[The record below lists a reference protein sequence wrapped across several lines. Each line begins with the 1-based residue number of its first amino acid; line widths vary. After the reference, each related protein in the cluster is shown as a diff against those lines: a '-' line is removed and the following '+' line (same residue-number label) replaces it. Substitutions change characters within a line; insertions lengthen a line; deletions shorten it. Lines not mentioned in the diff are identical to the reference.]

1 MSDLSLSQGLAN
13 FVHGLRFV
21 DLPEPVCEKL
31 RLCLL
36 HQLGMALAGHDLP
49 SAGIA
54 AELILAEGG
63 AAQATVLHGGW
74 RSSASNAAFAN
85 AVLFHGRV
93 QDDTHHT
100 AHLGTV
106 LIAAGLAL
114 AEARRS
120 SGEELM
126 TALAAGYEVAGALSR
141 EFTARTTPRG
151 FRATALYGVLGAAAS
166 SARLLGL
173 DRERTAHALGI
184 AATLAGGT
192 IEPFAAGSEEFVLH
206 NGQAARNGILAASL
220 AARGLGAATSALDG
234 PAGFLQAFAGDVDGT
249 EAVLA
254 GLGREFELLN
264 VNFKAFPVCAGNQT
278 PLLNAR
284 RLAARIDEATR
295 IVAVDVDMHPYE
307 ARHPGIAH
315 YGPFRNRVQTL
326 MSTPFCVALGLLGR
340 PVAMTA
346 LQTYS
351 DPALLRLVACTRVH
365 AAEDL
370 AMLQSRIRVRL
381 ADGRELVEQFF
392 PAADQFRFSWDAEI
406 ALLHGMRAEMPLDAA
421 ALDALIDEVARLDSL
436 TNLTGLVRRASICR
450 LRQCCA
456 EQ

>member
-1 MSDLSLSQGLAN
+1 MSDPSFSQGLSG
-13 FVHGLRFV
+13 FVHGLRFA
-21 DLPEPVCEKL
+21 DLPELVREKL

-74 RSSASNAAFAN
+74 RSSVSNAAFAN

-114 AEARRS
+114 AEMCRS
-120 SGEELM
+120 SGDELM

-151 FRATALYGVLGAAAS
+151 FRATALYGVLGAAAT

-173 DRERTAHALGI
+173 GHKRTAHALGI

-192 IEPFAAGSEEFVLH
+192 IEPFAAGSEAFVLH
-206 NGQAARNGILAASL
+206 SGQAARNGIL
-220 AARGLGAATSALDG
+220 ARGLGAATSALDG
-234 PAGFLQAFAGDVDGT
+234 PAGFLQAFAGDVEGA

-254 GLGREFELLN
+254 GLGRQFELLN

-284 RLAARIDEATR
+284 GLGVRIGDPAR
-295 IVAVDVDMHPYE
+295 IVAVDIDMHPYE
-307 ARHPGIAH
+307 AQHPGIAH

-326 MSTPFCVALGLLGR
+326 MSTPLCVALGLLGR
-340 PVAMTA
+340 PVKMTA
-346 LQTYS
+346 LQTFS

-381 ADGRELVEQFF
+381 YDGLELVEQFF
-392 PAADQFRFSWDAEI
+392 PAADHFRFSWEAEVV
-406 ALLHGMRAEMPLDAA
+406 LLHGMCAEMPLDAD
-421 ALDALIDEVARLDSL
+421 ALDALIDEVARLATL
-436 TNLTGLVRRASICR
+436 TDLTDLVRRASICR
-450 LRQCCA
+450 LR
-456 EQ
+456 

>member
-1 MSDLSLSQGLAN
+1 MSGETLSQALAA
-13 FVHGLRFV
+13 FVHELRFA
-21 DLPEPVCEKL
+21 DLPAAVRDKA
-31 RLCLL
+31 RLCVL
-36 HQLGMALAGHDLP
+36 HQLGMALAGHELP
-49 SAGIA
+49 GASIA
-54 AELILAEGG
+54 AELILADGG

-74 RSSASNAAFAN
+74 RSSAMNAAFAN

-120 SGEELM
+120 SGEAFM
-126 TALAAGYEVAGALSR
+126 TALVAGYEVAGALSR
-141 EFTARTTPRG
+141 EFTALTTPRG
-151 FRATALYGVLGAAAS
+151 FRATALYGVLGAAAV

-220 AARGLGAATSALDG
+220 AARGLGAAVSALDG
-234 PAGFLQAFAGDVDGT
+234 QAGFLRAFAGST
-249 EAVLA
+249 EGGERMLA
-254 GLGREFELLN
+254 GLGTCFEILN
-264 VNFKAFPVCAGNQT
+264 VNFKALPVCAGNQT

-284 RLAARIDEATR
+284 QLAAQLGATAD
-295 IVAVDVDMHPYE
+295 IVAIDIDMHPFE
-307 ARHPGIAH
+307 ARHPGIA
-315 YGPFRNRVQTL
+315 YCGPFRNRVQTL
-326 MSTPFCVALGLLGR
+326 MSTPFSVALGLLGR
-340 PVAMTA
+340 AVDMPA
-346 LQTYS
+346 LHAFD
-351 DPALLRLVACTRVH
+351 DPAVLRLVACARVH
-365 AAEDL
+365 EAPDL

-381 ADGRELVEQFF
+381 ADGRELAASFYPQ
-392 PAADQFRFSWDAEI
+392 ADQLRFSWAKEVT
-406 ALLHGMRAEMPLDAA
+406 LLHGMRAEMPLDAA
-421 ALDALIDEVARLDSL
+421 ALDELIAEVGQLEQL
-436 TNLTGLVRRASICR
+436 TDLSSLVRRTSICR
-450 LRQCCA
+450 LRQCCH